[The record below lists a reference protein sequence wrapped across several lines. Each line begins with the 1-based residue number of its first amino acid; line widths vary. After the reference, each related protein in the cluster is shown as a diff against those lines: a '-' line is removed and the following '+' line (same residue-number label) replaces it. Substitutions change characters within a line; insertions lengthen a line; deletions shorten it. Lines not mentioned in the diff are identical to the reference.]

1 MMMEDSAFL
10 HPGQAVAAAGIH
22 EGMQVADFG
31 AGAGFFTRAAARA
44 VGDTGVVWAVDLN
57 RDLLP
62 RIKNLAAGEGLNT
75 VEVIHGDIEA
85 VGGSNL
91 PADTFD
97 FVLITNVLFGLENLG
112 ECVAEARRVLKKSG
126 RALVIDWAG
135 SFGGLGPH
143 PDHVISLEKAQNLFE
158 KHGFGILSHIDA
170 GAYHW
175 GFVARKKASEGP
187 L

>member
-1 MMMEDSAFL
+1 MEESTFL
-10 HPGQAVAAAGIH
+10 NPIKAVRAAGIH
-22 EGMQVADFG
+22 EGLTVADFG

-44 VGDTGVVWAVDLN
+44 ASDGVVWAVDIN

-62 RIKNLAAGEGLNT
+62 RIKNLAAGEGLNN
-75 VEVIHGDIEA
+75 VEVIHGDIEV

-97 FVLITNVLFGLENLG
+97 MVILTNVLFSIEHKG
-112 ECVAEARRVLKKSG
+112 ECVAEIRRVLKKTG

-143 PDHVISLEKAQNLFE
+143 PDHVVSINKAETLFE
-158 KHGFGILSHIDA
+158 DHGFNVIGEIDA

-175 GFVARKKASEGP
+175 GFVIRKKSA
-187 L
+187 